1 MLSKRQYPMLNRQ
14 QRRHPK
20 QFLHAAKLN
29 KGWAAGGS
37 WLLAGLMIRG
47 GFTPRVNEEGAQV

>member
-1 MLSKRQYPMLNRQ
+1 MLSKTKYPMLNRQ

-20 QFLHAAKLN
+20 RFIAQTIG
-29 KGWAAGGS
+29 KGWNAGGS

-47 GFTPRVNEEGAQV
+47 GFTPRVNAEGAQV